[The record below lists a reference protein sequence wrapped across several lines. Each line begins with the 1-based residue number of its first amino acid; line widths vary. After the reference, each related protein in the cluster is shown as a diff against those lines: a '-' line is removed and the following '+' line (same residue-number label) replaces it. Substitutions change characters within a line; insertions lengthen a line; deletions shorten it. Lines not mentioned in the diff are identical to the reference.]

1 MEQRAALNEVDRLRL
16 VVETQRLI
24 NAAVLDTDDLM
35 RVVTERAR
43 LMTNAEGA
51 AVELADGTDMVYR
64 AVSGTAEGSL
74 GTRLSIHNSLSGLCV
89 RLGTSLLCE
98 DSERDPRVDREAC
111 GRIGVRSLVVVPLMR
126 DGTAIGVLKV
136 MSSAPRR
143 FVEDDAEL
151 LALMAGFIAD
161 ALTNAS
167 NHGALGHQ
175 ALHDSLTGLPN
186 RTLLV
191 DRISQ
196 ALLRAQRHDEGVAVF
211 FLDLDG
217 FKAVNDT
224 LGHDAGDRVLVDLAE
239 RMRAILRSGE
249 TLARFGGDEFVLVCE
264 DVSES
269 VVEAVR
275 QRVIGVVGDVDK
287 ALGGVG
293 LGVSIG
299 AAWSADA
306 RRSPD
311 DLLADADSAM
321 FHEKRGRGHRR

>member
-1 MEQRAALNEVDRLRL
+1 MEQPAALDEVDRLRL

-24 NAAVLDTDDLM
+24 NAAVLDIDDLM

-43 LMTNAEGA
+43 LMANAEGA

-64 AVSGTAEGSL
+64 AVSGSAEGSL
-74 GTRLSIHNSLSGLCV
+74 GARLSMKSSLSGLCV

-111 GRIGVRSLVVVPLMR
+111 RRIGVRSMVVVPLMR
-126 DGTAIGVLKV
+126 DGAAVGVLKV
-136 MSSAPRR
+136 MSSEPRR

-161 ALTNAS
+161 ALINAS
-167 NHGALGHQ
+167 SHGALGHQ

-196 ALLRAQRHDEGVAVF
+196 ALLRARRHDEGVAVF

-249 TLARFGGDEFVLVCE
+249 TLARFGGDEFVLICE

-275 QRVIGVVGDVDK
+275 HRVIGVVGDIDK

-321 FHEKRGRGHRR
+321 FNEKRGHGHRR